1 MVEINDYYSQRR
13 ELLSGLLNRLLNSLI
28 DIEIYN
34 QFLYL

>member
-13 ELLSGLLNRLLNSLI
+13 RLLSGLLSRLLNSLI